1 MDHAV
6 QGNTFPSPA
15 LRFPRWHGEYE
26 AVLRETDR
34 KMQFKRVEIAEAV
47 LLNCRDFLTHDSGGQ
62 LERQEIESALM
73 KLRAL
78 KNDVLKYPL

>member
-1 MDHAV
+1 
-6 QGNTFPSPA
+6 
-15 LRFPRWHGEYE
+15 
-26 AVLRETDR
+26 
-34 KMQFKRVEIAEAV
+34 MQFKRVEIAEAV

-78 KNDVLKYPL
+78 KKDVLKYPH